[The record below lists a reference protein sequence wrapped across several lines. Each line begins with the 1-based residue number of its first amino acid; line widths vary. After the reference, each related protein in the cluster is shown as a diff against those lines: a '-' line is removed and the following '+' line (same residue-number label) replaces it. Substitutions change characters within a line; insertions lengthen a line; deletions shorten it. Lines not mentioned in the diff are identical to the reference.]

1 MAHVSCEGGRC
12 NSDFSHLLL
21 LTFTIAESGLI
32 SLCTRVDLLDS
43 TNHSIVFHE
52 QKLFITINML
62 SNFTVSAID
71 LEKESPDV
79 ETVSSDYMP
88 YGVSACQCNPAFEC
102 SYSLITQNHSVV
114 YLCVSSASANIEING
129 VRDLQL
135 SQDNSTYFPI
145 NNGTLDNFTSVMLYP
160 SGNGSLAVIQTFLL
174 SAFFDSAGDVLAT
187 GSVSLTFVA
196 SDGKRRRLN
205 SPVSLE
211 RENSQEQQSASFG
224 VKLGVASNDVAYS
237 NPDGIPSSSYA
248 LSSGLSMLLAGLAWA
263 FV

>member
-1 MAHVSCEGGRC
+1 MLWL
-12 NSDFSHLLL
+12 FSNLLL

-43 TNHSIVFHE
+43 VNHSVVFHE
-52 QKLFITINML
+52 QKLFITVNML

-79 ETVSSDYMP
+79 ETVSSDYTP

-102 SYSLITQNHSVV
+102 SYSMITQNHSVV
-114 YLCVSSASANIEING
+114 YLCVSSASTNVEING

-135 SQDNSTYFPI
+135 SQDNSTYVPI

-160 SGNGSLAVIQTFLL
+160 SGDGSLAVIQTFLL
-174 SAFFDSAGDVLAT
+174 SAFFDSSGDVLAT
-187 GSVSLTFVA
+187 GSVALAFVA
-196 SDGKRRRLN
+196 GDGKKRRL
-205 SPVSLE
+205 SAPVSLA
-211 RENSQEQQSASFG
+211 RESSQEQQSASFG
-224 VKLGVASNDVAYS
+224 VELGVASNDVA
-237 NPDGIPSSSYA
+237 NGMPSSAHAQSF
-248 LSSGLSMLLAGLAWA
+248 GLSMLLGGFAWA